1 MSRIV
6 ISGASGDLG
15 RRVTDLLLEAD
26 PDRDLTLVSRT
37 PEKLSHRVGR
47 GVRLNR
53 ATYEDSE
60 QLLNAYKGGD
70 VLFMISGLNLGR
82 RVNEHRNAIEAAKK
96 SGIQHIVYTSVGG
109 VQPRNPAMSAMDHYQ
124 TELDL
129 RASGVSYTFL
139 RNALYA
145 EIVSNILVAPSV
157 KSGVLALATGA
168 GYLAPVAKAD
178 VTRCATACLLDPE
191 QHAGAVY
198 EITGPELL
206 NFEQIAAMGSEV
218 HGKPIEYAPVSAEE
232 RLAFFDSIGV
242 PRTYD
247 PNMPPSPDGHMW
259 ASDELVTADVAIAE
273 GYQAVL
279 SHHVMQITGRHPEP
293 LRAVMERVKSVRY
306 DQIDA
311 TVS

>member
-15 RRVTDLLLEAD
+15 RRVTDLLLQAD
-26 PDRDLTLVSRT
+26 PDRELTLVSRT
-37 PEKLSHRVGR
+37 PEKLSHSAGQ
-47 GVRLNR
+47 GVRLEEGDYQNR
-53 ATYEDSE
+53 D
-60 QLLNAYKGGD
+60 QLAKAYAGGD

-82 RVNEHRNAIEAAKK
+82 RVEEHRNAIEAAKNA
-96 SGIQHIVYTSVGG
+96 GIQHVVYTSVGG
-109 VQPRNPAMSAMDHYQ
+109 VQPRNPALSAMDHYQ
-124 TELDL
+124 TELDF
-129 RASGVSYTFL
+129 RASGLSYTFL

-145 EIVSNILVAPSV
+145 EIVSNILVAPAV
-157 KSGVLALATGA
+157 ETGVIAQATGA

-191 QHAGAVY
+191 RHANAVY

-218 HGKPIEYAPVSAEE
+218 HGKPIKYTPVSAEE

-259 ASDELVTADVAIAE
+259 ASDELVTADVAVAE

-279 SHHVMQITGRHPEP
+279 SQHVQQITGRDPEP
-293 LRAVMERVKSVRY
+293 LRAVMERVKSIRY
-306 DQIDA
+306 DQIDP
-311 TVS
+311 TIS

>member
-15 RRVTDLLLEAD
+15 RRVTGMLLEAD
-26 PDRDLTLVSRT
+26 PKRELTLVSRT
-37 PEKLSHRVGR
+37 PSKLGDL
-47 GVRLNR
+47 GGENVRL
-53 ATYEDSE
+53 E
-60 QLLNAYKGGD
+60 QGDYRDKDQLVNAYQGGEI
-70 VLFMISGLNLGR
+70 LFMISGLNLGR
-82 RVNEHRNAIEAAKK
+82 RVEEHRNAIDAAKE
-96 SGIQHIVYTSVGG
+96 SGIQHVVYTSVGG

-124 TELDL
+124 TELDF
-129 RASGVSYTFL
+129 RASGLSYTFL

-145 EIVSNILVAPSV
+145 EIVSNILVAPAAE
-157 KSGVLALATGA
+157 SGIMTQATGA

-191 QHAGAVY
+191 PHVGAIY

-206 NFEQIAAMGSEV
+206 DFEQIAAMGSEV
-218 HGKPIEYAPVSAEE
+218 HGKPIKYVPVSAEE

-273 GYQAVL
+273 GFQAVL
-279 SHHVMQITGRHPEP
+279 SHHVKQITGRDPEP

-311 TVS
+311 TIS

>member
-15 RRVTDLLLEAD
+15 RRVTDLLLETDSACEI
-26 PDRDLTLVSRT
+26 TLVSRT
-37 PEKLSHRVGR
+37 PEKLAHLTGPGLQFRVGDYR
-47 GVRLNR
+47 NR
-53 ATYEDSE
+53 D
-60 QLLNAYKGGD
+60 QLVDAYQGAG
-70 VLFMISGLNLGR
+70 VLFLISGLNLGR
-82 RVNEHRNAIEAAKK
+82 RVEEHRNAIEAAKAA
-96 SGIQHIVYTSVGG
+96 GIRHVVYTSVGG
-109 VQPRNPAMSAMDHYQ
+109 VQPRNPALSARDHYQ

-129 RASGVSYTFL
+129 RASGLAYTFL
-139 RNALYA
+139 RNHLYA
-145 EIVSNILVAPSV
+145 EIVSNILVAPAAE
-157 KSGVLALATGA
+157 SGVRPP
-168 GYLAPVAKAD
+168 APGGGGLPRAPKAD
-178 VTRCATACLLDPE
+178 VARSAAACLLGRDR
-191 QHAGAVY
+191 HAGAVY

-206 NFEQIAAMGSEV
+206 NFEQIAGMGAEV
-218 HGKPIEYAPVSAEE
+218 HGKPIKYVPVTAEE
-232 RLAFFDSIGV
+232 RLAFFDSIGI

-273 GYQAVL
+273 GYQAML
-279 SHHVMQITGRHPEP
+279 SHHVELITGRKPEN